1 MFVAYKINRIC
12 GGLQM
17 QRASS
22 KKNQKRQSTLVRRE
36 QIIEASRKL
45 IMKYGSE
52 HVTVRRIAAE
62 IGISEGAL
70 YRHFKSK
77 REVLLFLI
85 RHIEENLIGDLQKR
99 SPTKNILGTL
109 KSTLRNH
116 LSSME
121 QRKGMSF
128 LVIAEIISL
137 GDKGLNKRV
146 LEVLSKYISNIK
158 KLLLEG
164 IKTGEIRQDLDPEM
178 VATSFFGTM
187 QGLITVWALS
197 NYNFVLEEKF
207 NALWN
212 LFQQAIK
219 KN

>member
-1 MFVAYKINRIC
+1 
-12 GGLQM
+12 M
-17 QRASS
+17 QRILS

-36 QIIEASRKL
+36 QIIKASRKL

-62 IGISEGAL
+62 IGMSEGAL

-77 REVLLFLI
+77 KEVLLFLI
-85 RHIEENLIGDLQKR
+85 RHIEENLIGDLRKR
-99 SPTKNILGTL
+99 SLTKNILGTL
-109 KSTLRNH
+109 EDTLKNH

-137 GDKGLNKRV
+137 GDKELNKRV
-146 LEVLSKYISNIK
+146 LGVLSKYISSMK

-164 IKTGEIRQDLDPEM
+164 IKAGEIRKDIDPEM
-178 VATSFFGTM
+178 VATSLFGTM
-187 QGLITVWALS
+187 QGLITIWSLS
-197 NYNFVLEEKF
+197 NYNFVLEKKF
-207 NALWN
+207 SPLWD
-212 LFQQAIK
+212 LFQQAIRK
-219 KN
+219 D

>member
-1 MFVAYKINRIC
+1 
-12 GGLQM
+12 M

-85 RHIEENLIGDLQKR
+85 RHIEGNLIGDLQKR
-99 SPTKNILGTL
+99 SPTNNILGTL

>member
-1 MFVAYKINRIC
+1 MK
-12 GGLQM
+12 
-17 QRASS
+17 RAPL

-99 SPTKNILGTL
+99 SPAKNILGTL

-164 IKTGEIRQDLDPEM
+164 IKTGEIRKDIDPEM

-197 NYNFVLEEKF
+197 NYNFVLEKKF

>member
-1 MFVAYKINRIC
+1 VKKI
-12 GGLQM
+12 
-17 QRASS
+17 SV
-22 KKNQKRQSTLVRRE
+22 KKNRKRQSTLVRRE

-45 IMKYGSE
+45 IMRYGSE

-77 REVLLFLI
+77 KEVLLFLI
-85 RHIEENLIGDLQKR
+85 RHIEENLVGDLQKG
-99 SPTKNILGTL
+99 SPTKNILGIL
-109 KSTLRNH
+109 ENNFRNH
-116 LSSME
+116 LSSIG

-137 GDKGLNKRV
+137 GDKELNKRV

-164 IKTGEIRQDLDPEM
+164 IKIGEIRQDIDPEM

-187 QGLITVWALS
+187 QGLVTIWALS
-197 NYNFVLEEKF
+197 NYDFSLEEKF
-207 NALWN
+207 GALWS
-212 LFQQAIK
+212 FFRGTIERD
-219 KN
+219 